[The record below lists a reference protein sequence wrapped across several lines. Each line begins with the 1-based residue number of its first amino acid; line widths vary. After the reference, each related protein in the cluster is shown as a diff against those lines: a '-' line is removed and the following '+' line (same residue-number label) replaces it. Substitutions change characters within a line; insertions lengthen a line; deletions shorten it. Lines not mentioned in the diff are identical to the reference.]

1 MITLLKPFG
10 IKLDNY
16 AVPPVHNIIL
26 VGFFLPTIHEKKL
39 SGKAILRKER
49 KASAILHRFYKR
61 VQQIFQLQ
69 QLNKTRQKMHFEQKK
84 KSRQPDMLKDSRHRE
99 NKQFMTPIQLVII
112 LLERHDFIIAFP
124 IWVNQKTL
132 RKHFP

>member
-1 MITLLKPFG
+1 MQNLFDKIEFCPAFDKYFIYTSMITILKPFG

-26 VGFFLPTIHEKKL
+26 VGFFFPTIHEKKL

-84 KSRQPDMLKDSRHRE
+84 KADSL
-99 NKQFMTPIQLVII
+99 TC
-112 LLERHDFIIAFP
+112 
-124 IWVNQKTL
+124 
-132 RKHFP
+132 